1 MRACKMDAHDFNRE
15 RMSQARKKSNF
26 RCCICKKPFVEIQVV
41 SLSCLDE
48 LDLSVETGV
57 LFQVTGQ
64 KIEPAPYMKEVQ

>member
-1 MRACKMDAHDFNRE
+1 MPDSNRYE
-15 RMSQARKKSNF
+15 TGIKVTDEEMEKLNIIRNEF
-26 RCCICKKPFVEIQVV
+26 QVV

>member
-1 MRACKMDAHDFNRE
+1 MYLNPQDKFYLTT
-15 RMSQARKKSNF
+15 Q
-26 RCCICKKPFVEIQVV
+26 ILVV

>member
-1 MRACKMDAHDFNRE
+1 
-15 RMSQARKKSNF
+15 MSKIGLNKVL
-26 RCCICKKPFVEIQVV
+26 IKILVV

>member
-1 MRACKMDAHDFNRE
+1 M
-15 RMSQARKKSNF
+15 KKRSMG
-26 RCCICKKPFVEIQVV
+26 ILVV

>member
-1 MRACKMDAHDFNRE
+1 MALKW
-15 RMSQARKKSNF
+15 
-26 RCCICKKPFVEIQVV
+26 VV